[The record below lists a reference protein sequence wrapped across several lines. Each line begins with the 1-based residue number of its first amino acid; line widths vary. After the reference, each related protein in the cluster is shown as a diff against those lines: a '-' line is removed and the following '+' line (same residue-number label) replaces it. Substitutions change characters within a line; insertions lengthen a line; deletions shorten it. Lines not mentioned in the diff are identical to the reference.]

1 MKQDR
6 AVALGTLRPQEPTQ
20 DQLEGCQVINMLQ
33 KASFAREMGWRTD
46 PLQED
51 MGKTVDPG
59 QDKPALNSSKTG
71 EAGNPPQRMRRT
83 LGLTQKA
90 VSLGSKVTAASHQP
104 PFPTFLTIIS
114 P

>member
-59 QDKPALNSSKTG
+59 QDKPALNSLRQVRQEIHHRG
-71 EAGNPPQRMRRT
+71 CAEH
-83 LGLTQKA
+83 L
-90 VSLGSKVTAASHQP
+90 V
-104 PFPTFLTIIS
+104 
-114 P
+114 